1 MSDLLT
7 KFDDWLKDDSDVAA
21 LVMRQWLEPVE
32 GEDAVIFPPTYTLDG
47 TDAGSRFNKGEAVA
61 GVYKGQKG
69 PMGYNLDILDDD
81 TSVCQIDSVGSQAN
95 RMEPIFMR
103 AVYQHLVPEVIVKA
117 AEKTVN
123 LLEAGHRAA
132 DAIVRFSDLS
142 KELEE
147 AFNAVP
153 AGDATKLAK
162 IAPTSLVFG
171 AWDSRGTQVK
181 LPRILRSVIRA
192 FKVKP
197 LHRSAQ
203 YIPAVDYVE
212 AGLVDAPEGK
222 KQQDAMSELGLSH
235 APAPW
240 SHGGVVV
247 EQEIR
252 RDATLNL
259 AALRTLRAGNG
270 ADALPLRRY
279 ILGLSLVAFTAPQE
293 TFLRE
298 GCQLVPDS
306 DRPSKW
312 SLVKHDGSRDE
323 KLNLPH
329 KQALDYADA
338 VARTFGVGPR
348 KEATFDAN
356 TAREALGQSKEER
369 KKSRRGKTK
378 APEQKADE

>member
-7 KFDDWLKDDSDVAA
+7 KYDDWLSDGSDVAA

-32 GEDAVIFPPTYTLDG
+32 GKDAVIFPPTYTLDG
-47 TDAGSRFNKGEAVA
+47 TDAGSRFNKGDPVP

-69 PMGYNLDILDDD
+69 PMGYNLDWLDDG

-95 RMEPIFMR
+95 RMEPIFTR
-103 AVYQHLVPEVIVKA
+103 EKYKDLVPEVVVKA
-117 AEKTVN
+117 GEKTVN

-132 DAIVRFSDLS
+132 DAIVRFSDLVG
-142 KELEE
+142 ELET
-147 AFNAVP
+147 AFNDVR
-153 AGDATKLAK
+153 AGNATGLAK
-162 IAPTSLVFG
+162 LAPTSLVFG
-171 AWDSRGTQVK
+171 VWDSRGTQVK
-181 LPRILRSVIRA
+181 LSRVVRSVIRA
-192 FKVKP
+192 FRVKP

-203 YIPAVDYVE
+203 YIPAVDY
-212 AGLVDAPEGK
+212 ADNGLLDAPEGK

-240 SHGGVVV
+240 SHGGVLV

-259 AALRTLRAGNG
+259 VALRALRAGNG
-270 ADALPLRRY
+270 ADPLPLRRY

-312 SLVKHDGSRDE
+312 SLVKHDGSRE
-323 KLNLPH
+323 ENFNLPH
-329 KQALDYADA
+329 EQALEYATA
-338 VARTFGVGPR
+338 AAKAFVVGPK
-348 KEATFDAN
+348 KEATFDASA
-356 TAREALGQSKEER
+356 AREALGQSKEER
-369 KKSRRGKTK
+369 KKVRRGKTN
-378 APEQKADE
+378 APESKADV